1 MSQLL
6 GKLPNVLV
14 LHLQR
19 IVFDFNTFQNKKL
32 NNRFE
37 FPNILELSK
46 FSCKKNIVLS
56 EEEKKNPENQ
66 ALKEMLEYDDDE
78 FVYRLVGVNIHRGAA
93 GAGHYWSLIYT
104 NRGAKEPNPQTE
116 EARWADLSSN
126 WREFNDET
134 VSFFLAK
141 NIVEQGY
148 GGYLTDQEMK
158 IYSSGAHDDYGKSA
172 YMLIYEKKLK
182 SELRQI
188 EL

>member
-56 EEEKKNPENQ
+56 EEEKKLPEN
-66 ALKEMLEYDDDE
+66 
-78 FVYRLVGVNIHRGAA
+78 
-93 GAGHYWSLIYT
+93 
-104 NRGAKEPNPQTE
+104 
-116 EARWADLSSN
+116 
-126 WREFNDET
+126 
-134 VSFFLAK
+134 
-141 NIVEQGY
+141 
-148 GGYLTDQEMK
+148 
-158 IYSSGAHDDYGKSA
+158 
-172 YMLIYEKKLK
+172 
-182 SELRQI
+182 
-188 EL
+188 